1 MPSSPR
7 KPTRCPEPLPTVTTE
22 STIESAIVPAAG
34 EGTRLRPLT
43 DDRPKPLVEVA
54 GRPLL
59 AHVFD
64 AMEPAD
70 PDRFVVVVGYRG
82 EQVRERFGDE
92 HHGIPIEYVRQP
104 EQIGLAD
111 AVARA
116 GTVVDGPAI
125 VCNGDNVFGGD
136 LASLA
141 HAHEAAREN
150 VAATLLVEAATIERA
165 RETGVVVTDAQG
177 QVERVVE
184 KPDEPPSTLVNA
196 GAYAFSPAIF
206 EACAAIEPAATGE
219 YELADAITWLI
230 ERGDAVQT
238 VRYEGERVNVNEPAD
253 LERAARLVEE
263 R

>member
-1 MPSSPR
+1 MD
-7 KPTRCPEPLPTVTTE
+7 
-22 STIESAIVPAAG
+22 AIVPAAG
-34 EGTRLRPLT
+34 QGTRLRPLT

-64 AMEPAD
+64 AIEPAD
-70 PDRFVVVVGYRG
+70 PDRYVVVVGYRG
-82 EQVRERFGDE
+82 EQIREHFGQTYRDT
-92 HHGIPIEYVRQP
+92 PIEYVHQP

-116 GTVVDGPAI
+116 GAVVDGPAL

-136 LASLA
+136 LAALA
-141 HAHEAAREN
+141 HAHGAAQDD
-150 VAATLLVEAATIERA
+150 VAATLLVEEATIERA
-165 RETGVVVTDAQG
+165 RETGVVVTDDG
-177 QVERVVE
+177 RRVERVVE
-184 KPDEPPSTLVNA
+184 KPDEPPATLVNA

-206 EACAAIEPAATGE
+206 EACAAIEPGATGE

-230 ERGDAVQT
+230 ESGDVVRT

-253 LERAARLVEE
+253 IERAARLVEG